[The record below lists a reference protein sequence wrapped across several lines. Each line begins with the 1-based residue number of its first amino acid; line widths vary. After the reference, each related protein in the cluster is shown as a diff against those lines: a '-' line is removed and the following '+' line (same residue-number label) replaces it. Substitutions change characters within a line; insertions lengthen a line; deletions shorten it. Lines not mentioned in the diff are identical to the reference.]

1 MAFVEALQDS
11 QYLLQVTYPQLC
23 MRIPWVQGADG
34 DSAEEADDMTCAIC
48 LERTPL
54 IEIALVKGCEHQYCG
69 ECPTPAHDCWKQ
81 GPRHA
86 LLPLTPF
93 GLSADELYSAESSFV
108 PVAHVWLLPPRRA
121 NTNHP

>member
-34 DSAEEADDMTCAIC
+34 DSAEEADDMTCAVC

-69 ECPTPAHDCWKQ
+69 ECPTPAQNCWMQ
-81 GPRHA
+81 HQ
-86 LLPLTPF
+86 TCI
-93 GLSADELYSAESSFV
+93 
-108 PVAHVWLLPPRRA
+108 VASDSLWTLCRRVVQC
-121 NTNHP
+121 